1 MATKQ
6 SNIPSKEKLSFHVA
20 AFSEKVRVMN
30 QTGAKR
36 LNLSAEEAQSLQADI
51 FSLLAKI
58 VELSSTTEKPE
69 TIEVKLDGG
78 GFK

>member
-1 MATKQ
+1 MATNPH
-6 SNIPSKEKLSFHVA
+6 SIHKEKLSYHVA
-20 AFSEKVRVMN
+20 AFSEKVRIMN
-30 QTGAKR
+30 QTGSKR

-58 VELSSTTEKPE
+58 AELSSNIPTAPE

-78 GFK
+78 GF

>member
-6 SNIPSKEKLSFHVA
+6 STSAQKEKLSYHVA

-30 QTGAKR
+30 QTGGKR
-36 LNLSAEEAQSLQADI
+36 LSLSSEEAQSLQADI

-58 VELSSTTEKPE
+58 AELSSNSTTPE
-69 TIEVKLDGG
+69 VIEVKMDGG
-78 GFK
+78 RF